1 MGRSIFFLTVLS
13 ASLLFARTRIVV
25 IIDSDVEFD
34 LYQVIYPP
42 SIFPAYYRPT
52 QASGFNP
59 YGILLTVG
67 YQRIGNQHDIS
78 DVYVST
84 RGSGNFSTSVALEQL
99 YFAPGGEPMPPAGV
113 DPPGGSWR
121 AFSILYQ
128 EIEHVEVSGP
138 GFKRFDRPQD
148 YIFKAESDDESGD
161 QSITLYYR
169 VYGL

>member
-1 MGRSIFFLTVLS
+1 MGKSIFLVFFLS
-13 ASLLFARTRIVV
+13 ASVLFPRTRLIV

-42 SIFPAYYRPT
+42 HIFPTYYRPT

-59 YGILLTVG
+59 YGIQLTVAF
-67 YQRIGNQHDIS
+67 QRIGSQHDIS

-84 RGSGNFSTSVALEQL
+84 RGSGDFSSSIELGQL
-99 YFAPGGEPMPPAGV
+99 YFAPNGEPLPPAGV
-113 DPPGGSWR
+113 DPPGGNWR
-121 AFSILYQ
+121 AFSIFYQ
-128 EIEHVEVSGP
+128 EIEHLEVGGP
-138 GFKRFDRPQD
+138 GFVRFECPQD
-148 YIFKAESDDESGD
+148 YIFKAEDDDESGD